1 MRQALRS
8 VRSENGSGSVLALG
22 ILAVAVGMFALLQL
36 LAVTLHQNRINE
48 VAVDTAAI
56 AAADSLRGLST
67 GYPCE
72 VAERIAHINGAN
84 LTACRIVGFEVS
96 LRVQSETLG
105 IVLSATAR
113 AGPS

>member
-1 MRQALRS
+1 M
-8 VRSENGSGSVLALG
+8 LALG
-22 ILAVAVGMFALLQL
+22 ILAVAVGMFGLLQL
-36 LAVTLHQNRINE
+36 LAVTLHQNRSNE

-56 AAADSLRGLST
+56 AAADALRGLAT

-72 VAERIAHINGAN
+72 VAEQVAHINGAN